1 MTSSRLI
8 SCAISGR
15 LNEYELRPSLILT
28 PGLRLTSPDAR
39 AAAGVKAK
47 ADEAIAIE
55 RVRNARRKV
64 CPSMKTSGVGPVYTR
79 SRQGWN
85 WLPYRR
91 TGLMNAP
98 LPATSHTAMRAHCQF
113 FASTFHRKVWLPNG
127 EVPFKLKV

>member
-28 PGLRLTSPDAR
+28 PGLRLTSPDAS

-64 CPSMKTSGVGPVYTR
+64 CPSMETSGVGPVYTR
-79 SRQGWN
+79 TPPGWILPPGASCTHRARLSSR
-85 WLPYRR
+85 PRR
-91 TGLMNAP
+91 GSAPKGNRVTGTAYISRNAHGGDY
-98 LPATSHTAMRAHCQF
+98 SR
-113 FASTFHRKVWLPNG
+113 
-127 EVPFKLKV
+127 

>member
-28 PGLRLTSPDAR
+28 PALRLTSPDAR

-55 RVRNARRKV
+55 RVRNARRRV
-64 CPSMKTSGVGPVYTR
+64 CPSMETSGVWPVYNNTARLESALRPTR
-79 SRQGWN
+79 RE
-85 WLPYRR
+85 
-91 TGLMNAP
+91 
-98 LPATSHTAMRAHCQF
+98 AHF
-113 FASTFHRKVWLPNG
+113 RHPFASGTR
-127 EVPFKLKV
+127 